1 MKKDFNNILI
11 DFSQLQ
17 KEWKE
22 KEKQLLESEEY
33 QTADKMAKE
42 EMLYMF
48 DCSQNDAITEAMKQS
63 NLQVHRIK
71 DAFHLLMNYCNSRSG
86 DCSDCILCDAAKAYD
101 DDSRCLLDNFQCL
114 TNAQLDNQI
123 EQNVR
128 KLQHKLK
135 NIGGDS

>member
-1 MKKDFNNILI
+1 MKNDFNNILI
-11 DFSQLQ
+11 DFNLF
-17 KEWKE
+17 KDEWE
-22 KEKQLLESEEY
+22 QKEKQLLDSEYYKNANTIE
-33 QTADKMAKE
+33 KE
-42 EMLYMF
+42 EILYTF
-48 DCSQNDAITEAMKQS
+48 ACSQNDAITEAMKQS

-71 DAFHLLMNYCNSRSG
+71 DAFHLLMNYCKSRSG

-101 DDSRCLLDNFQCL
+101 DDSRCLLDNFQYL

>member
-1 MKKDFNNILI
+1 
-11 DFSQLQ
+11 
-17 KEWKE
+17 
-22 KEKQLLESEEY
+22 
-33 QTADKMAKE
+33 
-42 EMLYMF
+42 MLYMF

-86 DCSDCILCDAAKAYD
+86 DCSDCILCAISKPHD
-101 DDSRCLLDNFQCL
+101 DTSCLLDNFQYL

-128 KLQHKLK
+128 KLQNKIK
-135 NIGGDS
+135 DNEGDS